1 MFCVSPSYNRQICFA
16 AMILFVFMFV
26 LMSCGRTDKPATRQ
40 FNTDEVYFNY
50 SISAEEGDDNLTVL
64 IRFLMGENDEA
75 IPVPEGASVMLDDE
89 ILKPDSSKKA
99 GTFYE
104 VHKPI
109 TSFTG
114 KHSITYTDASGKQYK
129 HEFNFQPLVLSTYVP
144 DTVQRQDLQ
153 LELLGLEE
161 EDYVRILAT
170 DTAFYSEGIN
180 RLDTVKNGQLS
191 ISVDDLGK
199 LVNGPI
205 QLELNREYEIPVE
218 NGMGTGGKMA
228 ITYRLRREFILKD

>member
-1 MFCVSPSYNRQICFA
+1 MFYLSHRYNRQTFLV
-16 AMILFVFMFV
+16 AMLVLV
-26 LMSCGRTDKPATRQ
+26 LMSCGRTDRPATQQ
-40 FNTDEVYFNY
+40 FNNDWVYFNY
-50 SISAEEGDDNLTVL
+50 TISAEEGDDNLTVL
-64 IRFLMGENDEA
+64 VRFLMGEDDEA
-75 IPVPEGASVMLDDE
+75 VSIPDGAFVMLDNE
-89 ILKPDSSKKA
+89 ILNPDSSKKA

-144 DTVQRQDLQ
+144 DTVQRQDIL

-170 DTAFYSEGIN
+170 DTAFSSEGIN
-180 RLDTVKNGQLS
+180 RLDTIKNGQLS
-191 ISVDDLGK
+191 ISVNDLSK
-199 LVNGPI
+199 LVNGPV

-218 NGMGTGGKMA
+218 NGMGSGGKMA